1 MRFGAGKI
9 FSKSILLLLGGL
21 LLVGL
26 NLGAA
31 GVEAAE
37 LGFTKA
43 EGQMVFTIP
52 YAAAPEIN
60 ALFVDSG
67 TEVALTL
74 PADGMKIKLQQHK
87 LDDEWITAFGIERV
101 GNHLRW
107 YLKKRDPVLKVKS
120 FLALERQKNELN
132 VVLLKPYRQ
141 WQPTVVTDKHPA
153 ANESA
158 MSSAAGEQEKLNRLN
173 RLLENPGS
181 NGVAK
186 SLVAGAGADNNASP
200 SLLKSAVRSF
210 VVLIF
215 LVLVI
220 FGLSIWL
227 KRYRKKGGRI
237 LGSSLVKVLSVE
249 VVSGKHQVMLLELLD
264 EVLVV
269 GVCGERMT
277 LLTTISDPGRVEELR
292 QLHGELKNSSG
303 KRGFAGYLQG
313 FMDKDSALYG
323 NNSNQIRPAENVS
336 TGVNYQSAATSRLAD
351 AASNTD
357 AASDELPD
365 NYREVVSQIKNRL
378 QKGDRG

>member
-9 FSKSILLLLGGL
+9 FSKPVLLLLGGL
-21 LLVGL
+21 LLAGL
-26 NLGAA
+26 NLGAV
-31 GVEAAE
+31 GVQAAE

-52 YAAAPEIN
+52 YADAPDIN

-74 PADGMKIKLQQHK
+74 PADGIKIKLQQHK

-107 YLKKRDPVLKVKS
+107 YLKKRDPILKVKS
-120 FLALERQKNELN
+120 FLALERHKTELK
-132 VVLLKPYRQ
+132 VILLKPYRQ
-141 WQPTVVTDKHPA
+141 WQSSTNTDKNSAVQKAVTPA
-153 ANESA
+153 
-158 MSSAAGEQEKLNRLN
+158 AAGEQEKLNRLN
-173 RLLENPGS
+173 RLLENPG
-181 NGVAK
+181 NDGAVK
-186 SLVAGAGADNNASP
+186 SLVPDAGADNNDSS
-200 SLLKSAVRSF
+200 SLLMSAVRSF

-227 KRYRKKGGRI
+227 KRYRQKGGRI
-237 LGSSLVKVLSVE
+237 LGSSLVKVLSIE

-277 LLTTISDPGRVEELR
+277 LLTTISDPSQVEELR
-292 QLHGELKNSSG
+292 QLHEEPKSTAD

-313 FMDKDSALYG
+313 FMSKDSPLSER
-323 NNSNQIRPAENVS
+323 NSNQVRSVES
-336 TGVNYQSAATSRLAD
+336 TGVGMNSQPVAARQMGVSSTVD
-351 AASNTD
+351 ATGE
-357 AASDELPD
+357 ELPE

>member
-1 MRFGAGKI
+1 MKFGAVKI
-9 FSKSILLLLGGL
+9 FSKLILLLLGGL
-21 LLVGL
+21 LLAGL
-26 NLGAA
+26 NFVVT
-31 GVEAAE
+31 GVQAAE
-37 LGFTKA
+37 LGFSKA

-52 YAAAPEIN
+52 YADAPEIN

-74 PADGMKIKLQQHK
+74 PAGIKLKLQQHK

-107 YLKKRDPVLKVKS
+107 YLKKRDPILKVKS
-120 FLALERQKNELN
+120 FLALERQKTELK

-141 WQPTVVTDKHPA
+141 WQTTANTDENSALQKVLKPA
-153 ANESA
+153 
-158 MSSAAGEQEKLNRLN
+158 AAGEQEKLDRLN

-181 NGVAK
+181 DGAVK
-186 SLVAGAGADNNASP
+186 SLVPETGANNNSAP
-200 SLLKSAVRSF
+200 SLLVSAIRSF
-210 VVLIF
+210 GVLIF

-220 FGLSIWL
+220 FGLSIWF
-227 KRYRKKGGRI
+227 KRYRQKGGRI

-277 LLTTISDPGRVEELR
+277 LLTTVSDPGRVEELR
-292 QLHGELKNSSG
+292 QLHGEPNSSG
-303 KRGFAGYLQG
+303 SKRGFAGYLQV
-313 FMDKDSALYG
+313 FMGKDSLSRER
-323 NNSNQIRPAENVS
+323 NSNQNRSVENPGAGINYPPA
-336 TGVNYQSAATSRLAD
+336 
-351 AASNTD
+351 AASSQTSESLTTS
-357 AASDELPD
+357 AESDELPE

>member
-1 MRFGAGKI
+1 MRFGTGKI
-9 FSKSILLLLGGL
+9 FSRPVLLLLGCL
-21 LLVGL
+21 LLTGL
-26 NLGAA
+26 NLGA
-31 GVEAAE
+31 VSVLAAE
-37 LGFTKA
+37 LSFTKA

-52 YAAAPEIN
+52 YEAAPEIN

-67 TEVALTL
+67 SEVALIL
-74 PADGMKIKLQQHK
+74 PADGIKIKLQQHK
-87 LDDEWITAFGIERV
+87 LEDEWITAFGIERV
-101 GNHLRW
+101 GDHLRW
-107 YLKKRDPVLKVKS
+107 YLKKRDPALKVKS
-120 FLALERQKNELN
+120 FLALERQKTELK

-141 WQPTVVTDKHPA
+141 WQPTVATDKNSA

-158 MSSAAGEQEKLNRLN
+158 MPAAGEQEKLNRLN
-173 RLLENPGS
+173 RLLENPDS
-181 NGVAK
+181 NGAAK
-186 SLVAGAGADNNASP
+186 SLIPGAGTDDKASP

-227 KRYRKKGGRI
+227 KRYRQKGGRI
-237 LGSSLVKVLSVE
+237 LGSNLVKVLSVE
-249 VVSGKHQVMLLELLD
+249 VISGKHQVMLLELLG

-292 QLHGELKNSSG
+292 QLHGEPKNSGS

-313 FMDKDSALYG
+313 FMGKDSALPG
-323 NNSNQIRPAENVS
+323 NNSEQLRSVENVS
-336 TGVNYQSAATSRLAD
+336 AGVNSQSAAASRLAG
-351 AASNTD
+351 AASNSD
-357 AASDELPD
+357 AESDELPD

>member
-9 FSKSILLLLGGL
+9 FSRPVLLLLGCL
-21 LLVGL
+21 LLSGL
-26 NLGAA
+26 NFGA
-31 GVEAAE
+31 VSVLAAE
-37 LGFTKA
+37 LSFTKA

-52 YAAAPEIN
+52 YETAPEIN

-67 TEVALTL
+67 TEVALNL
-74 PADGMKIKLQQHK
+74 PADGIKIKLQKHK
-87 LDDEWITAFGIERV
+87 LEDEWITAFGIERV
-101 GNHLRW
+101 GDHLRW
-107 YLKKRDPVLKVKS
+107 YLKKRDSALKVKS
-120 FLALERQKNELN
+120 FLALERQKTELK

-141 WQPTVVTDKHPA
+141 WQPTVVTDKNSA
-153 ANESA
+153 VNESA
-158 MSSAAGEQEKLNRLN
+158 MPSAAGEQEKLNRLN
-173 RLLENPGS
+173 LLLENPDS
-181 NGVAK
+181 NGAAK
-186 SLVAGAGADNNASP
+186 SLLPGVGADDKASP

-220 FGLSIWL
+220 FGLSLWL
-227 KRYRKKGGRI
+227 KRYRKKGGRFP
-237 LGSSLVKVLSVE
+237 GSNLVKVLSVE
-249 VVSGKHQVMLLELLD
+249 VISGKHQVMLLELLD

-277 LLTTISDPGRVEELR
+277 LLTTISDSDRVEELR
-292 QLHGELKNSSG
+292 QLHGEPKSSSG

-313 FMDKDSALYG
+313 FMEKDSALQG
-323 NNSNQIRPAENVS
+323 NNSDQTRPTENVS
-336 TGVNYQSAATSRLAD
+336 TGVNYQSVATSRQAGV
-351 AASNTD
+351 SPTTD

>member
-9 FSKSILLLLGGL
+9 FSKSVLLLLGGL
-21 LLVGL
+21 LLAGL

-31 GVEAAE
+31 GVQAAE

-52 YAAAPEIN
+52 YEAAPEIN

-74 PADGMKIKLQQHK
+74 PAAGIKIKLQKHQ
-87 LDDEWITAFGIERV
+87 LEDEWITAFGIEQV
-101 GNHLRW
+101 GDHLRW
-107 YLKKRDPVLKVKS
+107 YLEKRDPALKVKS
-120 FLALERQKNELN
+120 FLALERQKNEFK

-141 WQPTVVTDKHPA
+141 WQPTVVTDKNSA

-158 MSSAAGEQEKLNRLN
+158 MPSAVGEQEKLNRLN

-181 NGVAK
+181 DGSVK
-186 SLVAGAGADNNASP
+186 SLIPEAGADNNSTP
-200 SLLKSAVRSF
+200 SLLMSAVRSF
-210 VVLIF
+210 GVLIF

-227 KRYRKKGGRI
+227 KRYRQKGGRI

-249 VVSGKHQVMLLELLD
+249 VISGKHQVMLLELLD

-277 LLTTISDPGRVEELR
+277 LLTTISDPDRVEELR
-292 QLHGELKNSSG
+292 QLHSEPKNSGG

-313 FMDKDSALYG
+313 FMDKNSPLSER
-323 NNSNQIRPAENVS
+323 NNNQLQSAENAGAGVS
-336 TGVNYQSAATSRLAD
+336 YPPA
-351 AASNTD
+351 AASRQASESLTT
-357 AASDELPD
+357 AAESDELPE